1 MSIPGFSADL
11 LLAAPVTGGGE
22 DITTGLVGHWLLDE
36 GSGTTANDSA
46 AGGASDGTVAG
57 SPTWGADYL
66 SFDGSDDVVNISN
79 QTPFDF
85 EWTDPF
91 TVAGEVWYDS
101 TLNAGSMVT
110 KMTAFSGWWVR
121 SIAFVGTMGF
131 QLQVDGGQ
139 GVSIEGTQSLMVH
152 STWYKFAATY
162 DGSGAYT
169 GMNLYLD
176 GANMGTPSSTSGG
189 ITTGTIIRNTDVRI
203 GADDW
208 NWNGRHIGRFRNVRI
223 YNRELTAAQVAA
235 L

>member
-11 LLAAPVTGGGE
+11 LLPAPAAGGGE

-91 TVAGEVWYDS
+91 TVTGEVWYDS

-131 QLQVDGGQ
+131 GMGVDGGSNM
-139 GVSIEGTQSLMVH
+139 GIEATQSVMVH

-162 DGSGAYT
+162 DGSGDPA
-169 GMNLYLD
+169 GMEMYLD
-176 GANMGTPSSTSGG
+176 GSILGKSSSSGS